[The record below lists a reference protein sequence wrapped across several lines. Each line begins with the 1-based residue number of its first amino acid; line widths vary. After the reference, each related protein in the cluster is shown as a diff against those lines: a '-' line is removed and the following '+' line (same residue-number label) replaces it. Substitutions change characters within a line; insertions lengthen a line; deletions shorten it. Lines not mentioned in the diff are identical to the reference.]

1 MEEKSTGICLFRQYQ
16 NYFRTSPAKNVPGR
30 VLSIITKLAV
40 LSINKGMSPQQA
52 RSVSAVRARTCSAEP
67 EFGAQIKII
76 TWSLIPGILVAYARM
91 VRSR

>member
-40 LSINKGMSPQQA
+40 LFNKQRYEPAASTKRK
-52 RSVSAVRARTCSAEP
+52 RSACEDLQRRAGNWRPNYLTY
-67 EFGAQIKII
+67 
-76 TWSLIPGILVAYARM
+76 TR
-91 VRSR
+91 